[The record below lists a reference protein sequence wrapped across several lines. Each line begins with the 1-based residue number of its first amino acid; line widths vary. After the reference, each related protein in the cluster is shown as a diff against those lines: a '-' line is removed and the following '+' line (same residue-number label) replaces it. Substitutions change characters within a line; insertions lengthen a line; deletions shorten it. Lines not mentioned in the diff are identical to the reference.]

1 LVHLIYVKDDRLARA
16 GHFILDSALAAKGS
30 AVRQLTETDVDELE
44 ALLRDERAA
53 LLDTI
58 RTRLSGRDEDEQRVL
73 INYFS
78 EGDSRAAAEQLA
90 GTDIILLRQEL
101 AELEAIDTAL
111 KRLDFGAGGLC
122 VKCGNPIPL
131 ARLRAAPASL
141 TCLECQQRIE
151 AEAGAARAPPAH

>member
-1 LVHLIYVKDDRLARA
+1 M
-16 GHFILDSALAAKGS
+16 
-30 AVRQLTETDVDELE
+30 RQLTETDLDELE
-44 ALLRDERAA
+44 SRLRDERAA
-53 LLDTI
+53 LLETI
-58 RTRLSGRDEDEQRVL
+58 RTRLSGREEDEQRVL

-90 GTDIILLRQEL
+90 ETDIALLRQEL
-101 AELEAIDTAL
+101 AELEAIDTAI

-131 ARLRAAPASL
+131 QRLRAAPASL

-151 AEAGAARAPPAH
+151 AEAGAASRPAAD